1 MEAMSGARQAWHLLW
16 GLMALVAALCVGGCE
31 DEPDDG
37 TTPGGGE
44 SLPALELTDETPNLL
59 LTWIDERGQTHT
71 TTALSEVPEEGKE
84 QVRVITEDAGHGSMF
99 YVADLRAK
107 DAEGAYVVRTM
118 PRSDWEA
125 IIAKRREAYR
135 AKHAPPPPPRPD
147 QPPTDVD
154 PPHQAPPSGDVS
166 AIIYGASWCGPCHDA
181 AKYLRKRGVTVVEHD
196 IEREPRYAKE
206 MQRKLRSAGM
216 SGGSIP
222 VIDVGGTI
230 LQGFSRRALDRAIV
244 TAKRGGTHL

>member
-1 MEAMSGARQAWHLLW
+1 MVAMSGAHGAWRLW
-16 GLMALVAALCVGGCE
+16 GVLVALIAVLGVGGCE
-31 DEPDDG
+31 DERDDG

-44 SLPALELTDETPNLL
+44 SLPALELTDETPSVL

-71 TTALSEVPEEGKE
+71 ATSLAEVPEEGKE
-84 QVRVITEDAGHGSMF
+84 QVRVITEEAGHGAMF

-135 AKHAPPPPPRPD
+135 AKHAPPPPPGPDRP
-147 QPPTDVD
+147 PPTD
-154 PPHQAPPSGDVS
+154 PHQTPPPAGAVS

-196 IEREPRYAKE
+196 IEKEPRYAKE
-206 MQRKLRSAGM
+206 MQRKLRGAGM
-216 SGGSIP
+216 GGGSIP
-222 VIDVGGTI
+222 VIDVGGVI

-244 TAKRGGTHL
+244 TAKRGGTQL

>member
-1 MEAMSGARQAWHLLW
+1 MVAMSGARGARHRWRV
-16 GLMALVAALCVGGCE
+16 LVALIVVLCLGACE
-31 DEPDDG
+31 EERDDG

-71 TTALSEVPEEGKE
+71 ATSLSAVPEEGKE
-84 QVRVITEDAGHGSMF
+84 QVRVITEEAGHGSMF

-107 DAEGAYVVRTM
+107 DAEGAYPVRSM

-147 QPPTDVD
+147 GPPPVD
-154 PPHQAPPSGDVS
+154 PHQAPPPAGAVS
-166 AIIYGASWCGPCHDA
+166 ATIYGASWCGPCHDA

-196 IEREPRYAKE
+196 IEKEPRYAKE
-206 MQRKLRSAGM
+206 MQRKLRGAGM
-216 SGGSIP
+216 GGGSIP
-222 VIDVGGTI
+222 VIDVAGVI
-230 LQGFSRRALDRAIV
+230 LQGFSRRALDRAIAS
-244 TAKRGGTHL
+244 AKRGGTQL

>member
-1 MEAMSGARQAWHLLW
+1 MARRAWHPWWALIVALLC
-16 GLMALVAALCVGGCE
+16 LVACE
-31 DEPDDG
+31 DERDDG

-44 SLPALELTDETPNLL
+44 TLPALELTDETPNLL

-71 TTALSEVPEEGKE
+71 ATSLSEVPEEGKE
-84 QVRVITEDAGHGSMF
+84 QVRVITEEAGHGAMF
-99 YVADLRAK
+99 YIADLRAK
-107 DAEGAYVVRTM
+107 DAEGAYPVRTM

-135 AKHAPPPPPRPD
+135 AKHAPPPTPQPNRP
-147 QPPTDVD
+147 
-154 PPHQAPPSGDVS
+154 PPSSDPHGQTPPPAGAVT

-206 MQRKLRSAGM
+206 MQRKLRRAGM
-216 SGGSIP
+216 GGGSIP
-222 VIDVGGTI
+222 VIDVGGVI
-230 LQGFSRRALDRAIV
+230 LQGFSRRALDRAIL
-244 TAKRGGTHL
+244 TAKRGGTQL